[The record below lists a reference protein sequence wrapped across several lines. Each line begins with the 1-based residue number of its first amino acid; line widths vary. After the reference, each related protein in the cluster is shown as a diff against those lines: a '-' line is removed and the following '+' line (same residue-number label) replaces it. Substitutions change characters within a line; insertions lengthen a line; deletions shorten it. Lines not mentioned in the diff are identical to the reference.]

1 MRNDNKGR
9 VHSGGFSSYYA
20 SGETGP
26 EVRADGNGGRLP
38 RGYYMQSDTAGLFG
52 PFGCRTDADRAGWAY
67 VRGCLTI
74 PEVESVA
81 SVSRRTAG
89 IPDLRWQE
97 CGAKSSRRY
106 HVLIGRP
113 LDGDSEIAGPFEI
126 LFGDYD
132 KGVVEDERD
141 EYADH
146 PGNSAVWSNLRIIT
160 CGETQ
165 AEINA
170 AVAEHNANNA
180 PAIHDVQQARK
191 IAAAW
196 RDCGTARKI
205 AAAWREAIACQ
216 AIKTRDCG
224 AARVAMFYD
233 TESDNYEIEVDGR
246 FVWGSN
252 GDNRPEL
259 ADSIFEIVC
268 DTAFAIEDM
277 GPHRD

>member
-1 MRNDNKGR
+1 MSTIFNA
-9 VHSGGFSSYYA
+9 YY
-20 SGETGP
+20 
-26 EVRADGNGGRLP
+26 
-38 RGYYMQSDTAGLFG
+38 
-52 PFGCRTDADRAGWAY
+52 
-67 VRGCLTI
+67 
-74 PEVESVA
+74 
-81 SVSRRTAG
+81 
-89 IPDLRWQE
+89 
-97 CGAKSSRRY
+97 
-106 HVLIGRP
+106 VLIGQP
-113 LDGDSEIAGPFEI
+113 LDGDSEIAGPFEV
-126 LFGDYD
+126 LFGAYER
-132 KGVVEDERD
+132 EDVQAERD
-141 EYADH
+141 EYVDH
-146 PGNSAVWSNLRIIT
+146 PGNSAVWSNLCILR

-170 AVAEHNANNA
+170 AVAEYNANNA
-180 PAIHDVQQARK
+180 PAIHGVQQ
-191 IAAAW
+191 
-196 RDCGTARKI
+196 ARKI